1 MVKIKDSLYER
12 LMLRPGLILATGIAI
27 LILIGGILLNLPI
40 SSNNGVSIGFIDAI
54 LTSTS
59 AISVTGLVPVNTAQH
74 WTVFGKVVIIML
86 IQIGG
91 FGFMT
96 SATLIAFIT
105 GKKIGLKERLI
116 IKEQYNQDSF
126 AGIVKLTKFVIMF
139 TLTSE
144 AIGAILLSFKFIP
157 IYGLSRGIGY
167 SIFHAISAFCNAGF
181 DLTGDSMVMFV
192 GDSLINFTIMGLI
205 IFGGLGFTVYLDL
218 ARQKSLKKLTLHSKM
233 VLTVSAL
240 LIVVGALFIF
250 LTEYNNPE
258 TLAKLPLYDKI
269 LASLFQSVVA
279 RTAGFYSIDLASM
292 FNGASLIIIILMF
305 IGGSP
310 SSTAGGIKT
319 TTFGTIALA
328 VWSGIKGR
336 EDVEAFGKRIPKVL
350 VTKAFILLS
359 VSILLVGLVT
369 LTLAIT
375 ERDQSFLDLLFET
388 TSAFATVGSSR
399 DITPQLSDIGKI
411 AITITMYLGK
421 VGPLTLALALSNRD
435 KTHKKNYKYPDGK
448 IIIG

>member
-1 MVKIKDSLYER
+1 MIKIKDSLYER

-74 WTVFGKVVIIML
+74 WTTFGKVVIITL

-96 SATLIAFIT
+96 SAILIAFIT
-105 GKKIGLKERLI
+105 GKRIGLKERLI
-116 IKEQYNQDSF
+116 IKEQFNQDSF
-126 AGIVKLTKFVIMF
+126 AGVVKLTKFVILF

-157 IYGLSRGIGY
+157 MYGAVKGIGF
-167 SIFHAISAFCNAGF
+167 SLFHSISAFCNAGF
-181 DLTGDSMVMFV
+181 DLTGDSMAIFV
-192 GDSLINFTIMGLI
+192 GDTLINFTIMGLI

-218 ARQKSLKKLTLHSKM
+218 ARQRSLKKLTLHSKM
-233 VLTVSAL
+233 VLTVSSI
-240 LIVVGALFIF
+240 LIIVGTLFIF
-250 LTEYNNPE
+250 LTEYSNPE
-258 TLAKLPLYDKI
+258 TLGKLPLYDKV

-279 RTAGFYSIDLASM
+279 RTAGFYSINLASM
-292 FNGASLIIIILMF
+292 FNGASLFIIILMF

-319 TTFGTIALA
+319 TTFGTIVLT
-328 VWSGIKGR
+328 VISGIKGR
-336 EDVEAFGKRIPKVL
+336 EDVEAFSKRIPKVL

-359 VSILLVGLVT
+359 VSLLLVGLVT
-369 LTLAIT
+369 LTLTIT
-375 ERDQSFLDLLFET
+375 EKHQSFIDLLFET
-388 TSAFATVGSSR
+388 TSAFATVGSTR
-399 DITPQLSDIGKI
+399 NITPQLSDIGKI
-411 AITITMYLGK
+411 IITMTMYLGK

-435 KTHKKNYKYPDGK
+435 RSHKKNYKYPDGK